1 MFFQYCF
8 DQQSRAA
15 YKSTSKTIKPGTY
28 KTYAVKIEA
37 LRNYVLSRGYSAP
50 ARIFDAVLIRDHL
63 EEVKTR
69 GKLSQGYISVLEN
82 ALKFICKMNAQ
93 KGLPPHVA
101 LTIKAVRMSN
111 PRENVPGILKIHYS
125 PADIN
130 TILYKLY
137 QSTRHTPYNMKIH
150 RAILIVILSY
160 YGMFRLYSL
169 HILSFPHFLHLGSQ
183 T

>member
-1 MFFQYCF
+1 MYV
-8 DQQSRAA
+8 A
-15 YKSTSKTIKPGTY
+15 K
-28 KTYAVKIEA
+28 VEA
-37 LRNYVLSRGYSAP
+37 LRAYVVSKGHTAP
-50 ARIFDAVLIRDHL
+50 ARIFDAVLLRGHL
-63 EEVKTR
+63 EEVKAN
-69 GKLSQGYISVLEN
+69 GNLSQGYISILEN

-160 YGMFRLYSL
+160 YGMFRLYSR
-169 HILSFPHFLHLGSQ
+169 HIL
-183 T
+183 

>member
-1 MFFQYCF
+1 MFYQYCF
-8 DQQSRAA
+8 DQKSCAT
-15 YKSTSKTIKPGTY
+15 YKSSSKTIKTGTY
-28 KTYAVKIEA
+28 KMYAAKVEA
-37 LRNYVLSRGYSAP
+37 LRAYVVSQGHTAP
-50 ARIFDAVLIRDHL
+50 ARIFDAVLLRDHL
-63 EEVKTR
+63 EEVKAN

-130 TILYKLY
+130 AILYKLY

-160 YGMFRLYSL
+160 FGMFRLYL
-169 HILSFPHFLHLGSQ
+169 RHTL
-183 T
+183 